1 MWIDTHCHPFSATLR
16 AEEKEAFERAREVGV
31 SKFIVV
37 GYDPSANLDV
47 LRLIDQEPDAWGA
60 VGIHPCEADLMSDS
74 ALELL
79 REQAGH
85 PKIVALGEMGLDY
98 HHKDTTPEQQ
108 FVAFR
113 RQIQLANEL
122 DLPCIV
128 HSRDA
133 SEDTLRILLE
143 EKAKRA
149 IFHCFSY
156 GPDFAR
162 KVWDAG
168 YFTSFSGVV
177 TYPNAKEIQEAVRIA
192 PADRILIET
201 DCPWLAPQSV
211 RGKRNEM
218 AYVVEVGEKVA
229 ELRGEDAESLKLSL
243 ESNTYS
249 AFCALS

>member
-16 AEEKEAFERAREVGV
+16 AEEKEAFERARVAGV

-47 LRLIDQEPDAWGA
+47 LRLLDQESDACGA
-60 VGIHPCEADLMSDS
+60 VGIHPCEADLMTDS
-74 ALELL
+74 ALELI
-79 REQAGH
+79 REQASH

-98 HHKDTTPEQQ
+98 HHKDTTPEEQ

-156 GPDFAR
+156 GPEFAR
-162 KVWDAG
+162 KVWSAG

-229 ELRGEDAESLKLSL
+229 ELRGMGKEALAEQVRGNV
-243 ESNTYS
+243 ESI
-249 AFCALS
+249 L